1 MVVRV
6 SVVDT
11 DAAAELMQRV
21 RCEVTVAQVE
31 FDAAR
36 QEVRI
41 EIEKQPDETLVEVL
55 NLLENWLGA
64 SGHPPTSVEI
74 DEHRY
79 VLSAAC

>member
-11 DAAAELMQRV
+11 DAAAGLMQRV

-41 EIEKQPDETLVEVL
+41 EIEQQPDETLVEVL
-55 NLLENWLGA
+55 NLLENWLGI
-64 SGHPPTSVEI
+64 GDRPPTSVEI
-74 DEHRY
+74 DDHRY
-79 VLSAAC
+79 LLGAVG

>member
-6 SVVDT
+6 SVVAP
-11 DAAAELMQRV
+11 DAAAGLMQSV

-55 NLLENWLGA
+55 NLLENWLGM
-64 SGHPPTSVEI
+64 GGRPPTSVEI
-74 DEHRY
+74 DDHRY
-79 VLSAAC
+79 LLGAVG